1 LKLFA
6 FGTYDEFKANSSNL
20 PPLDDPQAL
29 KLKQLTIVSLAGDS
43 KVIPYETLL
52 AALDLKDTRT
62 LEDVI
67 IEGMYA
73 GLFAG
78 KLDQKTKQFHVTETA
93 GRDCK
98 PGELAD
104 MISVLKAWVE
114 VRTLPFSLC
123 TLSLPSFFLSFACTC
138 LKAEM
143 CSLPDRLQRI
153 RRQISATRSHLQ
165 GGRRR
170 SRRRG

>member
-1 LKLFA
+1 MKLFA

-20 PPLDDPQAL
+20 PQLDDPQAL
-29 KLKQLTIVSLAGDS
+29 KLKQLTIVSLASDS

-114 VRTLPFSLC
+114 VRALPYSLY
-123 TLSLPSFFLSFACTC
+123 TLSLPSFFLGFACTC
-138 LKAEM
+138 HKAEI
-143 CSLPDRLQRI
+143 CRLPGRLQRI
-153 RRQISATRSHLQ
+153 RRQISATKSHSQ

>member
-1 LKLFA
+1 MKLFA
-6 FGTYDEFKANSSNL
+6 FGTYDEFKANSSKL
-20 PPLDDPQAL
+20 PQLDDPQAL

-114 VRTLPFSLC
+114 VRTLPLSALHFPFPPFSWV
-123 TLSLPSFFLSFACTC
+123 ACTC

-143 CSLPDRLQRI
+143 CRSPDRLQRI
-153 RRQISATRSHLQ
+153 HRQISATRSHLQ
-165 GGRRR
+165 GGRRT